1 MSARQTNRTGF
12 NNTDV
17 ELTDTSESFGL
28 PATADFMI
36 ALISTEELDEL
47 EQIAVKQ
54 LKNRYNDPFY
64 YKKFVIGLDRSKM
77 KLYDVEDFAQVE
89 VSEDQ
94 DDENVIGHNGRKSG
108 FNFEGIQL

>member
-1 MSARQTNRTGF
+1 MSNFEDVKIFMETFGQMVRTKPKF
-12 NNTDV
+12 PDEKTMQLRY
-17 ELTDTSESFGL
+17 EL
-28 PATADFMI
+28 I
-36 ALISTEELDEL
+36 KEELDEL